1 MEGETIM
8 LHFLILRMDYE
19 KLRRKS
25 DYEKFIRQKMIV

>member
-25 DYEKFIRQKMIV
+25 DYEKLRRKSL